1 MNLFSSIFQS
11 WLELTKNLHLVS
23 QTTTSVST
31 TELQLDLRQHPG
43 NRDGHS
49 FFNKQIFWERTKF
62 FMKKSVVQKQ
72 KTNNEW
78 TKWIVQR
85 NENIFVFLNND
96 KDRQKRTIENCSN
109 ELDKTLVFNEQTN
122 FTKNVEK
129 TIAFY

>member
-1 MNLFSSIFQS
+1 M
-11 WLELTKNLHLVS
+11 
-23 QTTTSVST
+23 
-31 TELQLDLRQHPG
+31 
-43 NRDGHS
+43 S
-49 FFNKQIFWERTKF
+49 FRRK
-62 FMKKSVVQKQ
+62 
-72 KTNNEW
+72 KTNNKL

-85 NENIFVFLNND
+85 NEKIIVFINND